1 LGYPRA
7 CSSGTGRREMDT
19 DQLRNDIRRH
29 RFERNEMTQQ
39 ELADAVGCSRQTIVM
54 LEKERYSPSLTLAM
68 KIARFFD
75 VKVDN
80 LFWLDGDVDT

>member
-1 LGYPRA
+1 
-7 CSSGTGRREMDT
+7 MDT

-39 ELADAVGCSRQTIVM
+39 ELADAVGCSRQTVVM

-68 KIARFFD
+68 KIARVFD
-75 VKVDN
+75 VKVDR
-80 LFWLDGDVDT
+80 LFWLDGADDT

>member
-1 LGYPRA
+1 
-7 CSSGTGRREMDT
+7 MDT